1 MAIVPSA
8 FWSIGYLAGLVTM
21 NDIKELVGTLMRV
34 IDGAEIS
41 EDDVCNL
48 DFEADGELMIALNAA
63 YIQLLEFVHDRD
75 LRLAD
80 RNVDAGER
88 KALQES
94 LNKIVE
100 LCGCARRSALI

>member
-1 MAIVPSA
+1 M
-8 FWSIGYLAGLVTM
+8 TT
-21 NDIKELVGTLMRV
+21 DIKELIGTLMRFV
-34 IDGAEIS
+34 GGAEIS
-41 EDDVCNL
+41 EDDLSNL
-48 DFEADGELMIALNAA
+48 EFEADGELMVALNVA

-88 KALQES
+88 TALQGS

-100 LCGCARRSALI
+100 LCGGTS